1 MSNILAVQ
9 DSNNDV
15 GISTS
20 SINLTSNNN
29 FKFID
34 NNNHTYLQLN
44 TVSNTIDLTTIKQ
57 STWNGTPID
66 LSYGGTGLT
75 QINGTSGQVLSI
87 KSDLSGCTFSDLLT
101 TRNTT
106 DISHAAQ
113 NNITVGNINQPL
125 NLNSSNK
132 FKINS
137 TPSNNQIL
145 GYNNNGITFIN
156 DNNINIA
163 NDLWTLVNMF
173 YPGYKYLLMSL
184 VVKKSNNNTNLID
197 FIPTKYNYTLT
208 VINTSPVISIIP
220 QVFNNSKIEFKH
232 NVDNNN
238 LNSFNNYSEIS
249 DNSQNNFTLTDSTN
263 IISNYITS
271 NFEFRIQDYNTQI
284 YTLQILQKKITVIIS
299 AYTDSDYTQQFNSGN
314 YHNNDLYIK
323 IVFSEVVTGFSAANI
338 TKLNFD
344 SNINPISNNGL
355 MYKFLLSKP
364 TVTSNTNC
372 QFFVDQGVI
381 NDTEQNI
388 NQISNTFSFIFNNNN
403 PYVNI
408 SAYLNSNFTNDNNGS
423 FIINNSTLSRS
434 NIVNNRIYIKLKANQ
449 SIYSFVSSNITITDA
464 NNVNISLNNYN
475 SNGNYTEFTF
485 NFIVTNSSDT
495 YIISINNVLSTNF
508 VINLI

>member
-137 TPSNNQIL
+137 TPSNNQI
-145 GYNNNGITFIN
+145 
-156 DNNINIA
+156 
-163 NDLWTLVNMF
+163 
-173 YPGYKYLLMSL
+173 
-184 VVKKSNNNTNLID
+184 
-197 FIPTKYNYTLT
+197 
-208 VINTSPVISIIP
+208 
-220 QVFNNSKIEFKH
+220 
-232 NVDNNN
+232 
-238 LNSFNNYSEIS
+238 
-249 DNSQNNFTLTDSTN
+249 
-263 IISNYITS
+263 
-271 NFEFRIQDYNTQI
+271 
-284 YTLQILQKKITVIIS
+284 
-299 AYTDSDYTQQFNSGN
+299 
-314 YHNNDLYIK
+314 
-323 IVFSEVVTGFSAANI
+323 
-338 TKLNFD
+338 
-344 SNINPISNNGL
+344 
-355 MYKFLLSKP
+355 
-364 TVTSNTNC
+364 
-372 QFFVDQGVI
+372 
-381 NDTEQNI
+381 
-388 NQISNTFSFIFNNNN
+388 
-403 PYVNI
+403 
-408 SAYLNSNFTNDNNGS
+408 
-423 FIINNSTLSRS
+423 
-434 NIVNNRIYIKLKANQ
+434 
-449 SIYSFVSSNITITDA
+449 
-464 NNVNISLNNYN
+464 
-475 SNGNYTEFTF
+475 
-485 NFIVTNSSDT
+485 
-495 YIISINNVLSTNF
+495 
-508 VINLI
+508 